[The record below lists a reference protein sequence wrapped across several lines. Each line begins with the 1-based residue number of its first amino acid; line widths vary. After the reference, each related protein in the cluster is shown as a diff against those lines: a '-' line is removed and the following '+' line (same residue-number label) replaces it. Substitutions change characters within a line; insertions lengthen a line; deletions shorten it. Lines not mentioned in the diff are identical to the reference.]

1 MRHKYSPFGY
11 VLGLVFKGAR
21 ETIEEQMARREL
33 EQKLGRKVSKEELY
47 SLGTHLD
54 ATAADSNAQP
64 LKMTQ
69 RESATPFADAKPP
82 MATSSKLLIAGVI
95 LLVIGFPLASIF
107 VKLMPEHWSPF
118 YPKPPENSFP
128 AKTGNFELFN
138 DYKWRDGKA
147 TYDHGE
153 HFETDYSNGTAMVK
167 YKLWNLKTEE
177 ELQARFDDLK
187 KTMTTAKSVIADDK
201 DSRYAV
207 INPQGGAST
216 VIFKNGL
223 QIKQLSGSSQAYV
236 YTFEGLLKNE
246 PPLAVVAFTPEAVP
260 TATPAKDSAITITK
274 LLDDYKNDSAAA
286 DKKYKGKVITIS
298 GTVEVS
304 DKDRNGNPLIG
315 FMRPGSTKPTDGMVV
330 CGFDKSQEASV
341 SKIKK
346 GDTVKLSGKV
356 MMSLVG
362 SVTLENCKKQY

>member
-1 MRHKYSPFGY
+1 MKHEYSFFGR

-21 ETIEEQMARREL
+21 ETIEEQIARREL

-47 SLGTHLD
+47 SLSSHLD
-54 ATAADSNAQP
+54 AAGENAVQQP
-64 LKMTQ
+64 LQMTQ

-82 MATSSKLLIAGVI
+82 MATSLKLLIAGVI
-95 LLVIGFPLASIF
+95 FLVMAFPLANIF
-107 VKLMPEHWSPF
+107 VKLMPERWSPF

-138 DYKWRDGKA
+138 DYQWRDGKE
-147 TYDHGE
+147 TYHHGE
-153 HFETDYSNGTAMVK
+153 HFETDYSNGLSMVS

-223 QIKQLSGSSQAYV
+223 QIKQLSGSAQSLV
-236 YTFEGLLKNE
+236 YALEGLLKNE
-246 PPLAVVAFTPEAVP
+246 PPFAVVAFTPEAVP

-298 GTVEVS
+298 GTVETVGT
-304 DKDRNGNPLIG
+304 DKNGNPLIG
-315 FMRPGSTKPTDGMVV
+315 FMRPGSAKPTDGMVV
-330 CGFDKSQEASV
+330 CGFEKSQESV
-341 SKIKK
+341 VAKIKK
-346 GDTVKLSGKV
+346 GDIVKLNGKV
-356 MMSLVG
+356 MMGILG
-362 SVTLENCKKQY
+362 SVSLENCRKQN